1 MKKDFLK
8 KVMAVVVVGAMTMG
22 LVACGNGN
30 SGNVSESTQ
39 NQENSVSGEEK
50 ETNAEGYL
58 VGYSLN
64 SMDSTMKQ
72 MADYFENVA
81 LERVWTPVL
90 QNANGDVSTELNNC
104 CKMLLAAS
112 GRAKSSNLF
121 HRDPCVMSIVF
132 FFCIFIVKQ
141 IPFLIS
147 TDDYNPGKSEN
158 Q

>member
-1 MKKDFLK
+1 MQRSLTKVYLQRRYSRKEKRNEKAFLK
-8 KVMAVVVVGAMTMG
+8 KVMAVAVVGAMTMG

-72 MADYFENVA
+72 MADY
-81 LERVWTPVL
+81 L
-90 QNANGDVSTELNNC
+90 
-104 CKMLLAAS
+104 KMLPWRED
-112 GRAKSSNLF
+112 GPRF
-121 HRDPCVMSIVF
+121 CRMQTVMYP
-132 FFCIFIVKQ
+132 Q
-141 IPFLIS
+141 
-147 TDDYNPGKSEN
+147 N
-158 Q
+158 

>member
-22 LVACGNGN
+22 LVACGN
-30 SGNVSESTQ
+30 GNVSESTQ

-81 LERVWTPVL
+81 LERGWTPVCRMQTVMYP
-90 QNANGDVSTELNNC
+90 QN
-104 CKMLLAAS
+104 
-112 GRAKSSNLF
+112 
-121 HRDPCVMSIVF
+121 
-132 FFCIFIVKQ
+132 
-141 IPFLIS
+141 
-147 TDDYNPGKSEN
+147 
-158 Q
+158 

>member
-72 MADYFENVA
+72 II
-81 LERVWTPVL
+81 L
-90 QNANGDVSTELNNC
+90 
-104 CKMLLAAS
+104 KMLPWREDGL
-112 GRAKSSNLF
+112 RF
-121 HRDPCVMSIVF
+121 CRMQTVMYP
-132 FFCIFIVKQ
+132 Q
-141 IPFLIS
+141 
-147 TDDYNPGKSEN
+147 N
-158 Q
+158 

>member
-50 ETNAEGYL
+50 ETNTEGYL

-81 LERVWTPVL
+81 LERGWTPVL
-90 QNANGDVSTELNNC
+90 QNANGDVSTELNNMESLMNMGC
-104 CKMLLAAS
+104 DAVVIMGCDTEGSAA
-112 GRAKSSNLF
+112 A
-121 HRDPCVMSIVF
+121 I
-132 FFCIFIVKQ
+132 
-141 IPFLIS
+141 
-147 TDDYNPGKSEN
+147 EE
-158 Q
+158 

>member
-1 MKKDFLK
+1 MKKAFLK
-8 KVMAVVVVGAMTMG
+8 KVMAVAVVGAMTMG

-81 LERVWTPVL
+81 LERGWTPVL

-104 CKMLLAAS
+104 CKMLLAAR

-121 HRDPCVMSIVF
+121 HSVPWVISIVF
-132 FFCIFIVKQ
+132 FCFIFIVIKPSFYPVYWQ
-141 IPFLIS
+141 TRL
-147 TDDYNPGKSEN
+147 
-158 Q
+158 